1 MGEHKGIFIAID
13 GIDGS
18 GKTTLSSLLCALLAD
33 YDPEPTKEPTADNE
47 WGRRLRLSATE
58 GRLPRETEIDFFH
71 RDRLHH
77 IEHFI
82 RPRLEQGR
90 VVICDRYVDSTLAFQ
105 ARDSAEAD
113 RMYEQFAPDLLLPDV
128 TFILRCPVSVGLQ
141 RIHDNRPEKSTFE
154 EVGTLEHAH
163 MIYES
168 RVAKDG
174 KYVGIDATGSIQ
186 STLAQALIALVERF
200 PHLKAT
206 LRAHFIAQNPDS
218 QPPF

>member
-1 MGEHKGIFIAID
+1 MGKHKGIFIAID

-18 GKTTLSSLLCALLAD
+18 GKTTLSSNLCALLPD
-33 YDPEPTKEPTADNE
+33 FDPEPTKEPTADNE
-47 WGRRLRLSATE
+47 WGRRLRISATE
-58 GRLPRETEIDFFH
+58 GRLPRDTEIEFFH

-77 IEHFI
+77 IENCI

-90 VVICDRYVDSTLAFQ
+90 IVICDRYVDSTLAFQ
-105 ARDSAEAD
+105 ARDAAEAD
-113 RMYEQFAPDLLLPDV
+113 QMFDRFAREILLPDV

-168 RVAKDG
+168 RVAKG
-174 KYVGIDATGSIQ
+174 GAYVGIDATGSLHH
-186 STLAQALIALVERF
+186 TLSQVLGCLISRF
-200 PHLKAT
+200 PHLET
-206 LRAHFIAQNPDS
+206 SFRTHFPKLFPSVPA
-218 QPPF
+218 PF